1 MSMRAGTVTADNAT
15 VAKLA
20 VHFSDSDIA
29 GHLDY
34 ASLVDHIAH
43 SYSDPIATPVRVGVE
58 EKGLELLV
66 MPAVSSRY
74 AGTKIL
80 TIRTDNETRGLP
92 TIGGFFVLFDAA
104 TGATLATMDA
114 AELTARRT
122 AAVSALASRQLSRPD
137 ASHLLMIGAGKLVP
151 HLAEAHAAVRPL
163 QRISIWAR
171 RPEKAA
177 IAVDRIRL
185 RLPDIMV
192 EIAADLDSAL
202 AEADIVSTATRSTEP
217 LVRGSLLRPG
227 THVDAVGGYRP
238 QMREVDDELVA
249 RARIYVDNR
258 EAVLAEA
265 GDILSP
271 LTRGIITADAIVGD
285 LPSIAARAAQ
295 RQPDE
300 ISLFKSVGSA
310 NTDLAAAELLWQRG
324 HA

>member
-1 MSMRAGTVTADNAT
+1 MA
-15 VAKLA
+15 
-20 VHFSDSDIA
+20 
-29 GHLDY
+29 
-34 ASLVDHIAH
+34 
-43 SYSDPIATPVRVGVE
+43 
-58 EKGLELLV
+58 
-66 MPAVSSRY
+66 AVSPRY
-74 AGTKIL
+74 AGTKSL
-80 TIRTDNETRGLP
+80 AVRADNEARGLP
-92 TIGGFFVLFDAA
+92 TIGGFCVFFGAA

-137 ASHLLMIGAGKLVP
+137 ASRLLMIGAGKLVP

-177 IAVDRIRL
+177 MAAERIRL
-185 RLPDIMV
+185 RLPGIVV
-192 EIAADLDSAL
+192 ETAPDLDRAL

-217 LVRGSLLRPG
+217 LVKGNILRPG

-265 GDILSP
+265 GDLLSP
-271 LTRGIITADAIVGD
+271 LARGIITADAIVGD
-285 LPSIAARAAQ
+285 LPSIAIGRAH
-295 RQPDE
+295 
-300 ISLFKSVGSA
+300 V
-310 NTDLAAAELLWQRG
+310 
-324 HA
+324 